1 MSTTKK
7 DNTHHKDHNISH
19 KSETVLINQGGGSL
33 GDYECGVCKVFSKQN
48 LHFDII
54 AGSSIELLM
63 QRY

>member
-7 DNTHHKDHNISH
+7 DNTYHKDHNISH
-19 KSETVLINQGGGSL
+19 KPETVLINQGGGSL
-33 GDYECGVCKVFSKQN
+33 GAYECGVCKVFSKQN